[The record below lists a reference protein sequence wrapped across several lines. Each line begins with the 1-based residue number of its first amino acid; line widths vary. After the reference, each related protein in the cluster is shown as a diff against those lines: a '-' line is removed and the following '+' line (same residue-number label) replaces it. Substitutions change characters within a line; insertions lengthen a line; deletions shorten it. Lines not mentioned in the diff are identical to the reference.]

1 MRLRLPHVALVG
13 ALAIGLTGVATAAI
27 PGGDGTIQSCYDAA
41 GELRVIDTEGAVG
54 ARSCNAGE
62 TKLAW
67 NTRGETG
74 AQGPAGPKGATGATG
89 ATGPKGATGAQG
101 PAGPSFVWARF
112 PSGKFYPV
120 DQYTTVATVSV
131 PKGMYRVSGK
141 AIAFMNEWVGMEL
154 WSVVTCRLARI
165 GSDGTTALDHA
176 QTDIS
181 DNGPE
186 RATLALESLMYAE
199 TGVELRMQCKD
210 GNEFGSDFDE
220 IQHVKLFAQQ
230 VGGYAADGS

>member
-1 MRLRLPHVALVG
+1 MES
-13 ALAIGLTGVATAAI
+13 AT
-27 PGGDGTIQSCYDAA
+27 
-41 GELRVIDTEGAVG
+41 G
-54 ARSCNAGE
+54 ARACNAGE

-67 NTRGETG
+67 NDRGPAGVQGPKGNTG
-74 AQGPAGPKGATGATG
+74 ATGATGAAGPKGATGATG
-89 ATGPKGATGAQG
+89 AVG

-131 PKGMYRVSGK
+131 PKGMYHVSGK
-141 AIAFMNEWVGMEL
+141 AIAYMNEWLGVEL
-154 WSVVTCRLARI
+154 WSVVTCRLVRI
-165 GSDGTTALDHA
+165 GADGTTALDHA

-186 RATLALESLMYAE
+186 RATLAMESLMYAE
-199 TGVELRMQCKD
+199 TGAELRMQCKD
-210 GNEFGSDFDE
+210 GDEYGSDFDE

-230 VGGYAADGS
+230 VGGYTADGS